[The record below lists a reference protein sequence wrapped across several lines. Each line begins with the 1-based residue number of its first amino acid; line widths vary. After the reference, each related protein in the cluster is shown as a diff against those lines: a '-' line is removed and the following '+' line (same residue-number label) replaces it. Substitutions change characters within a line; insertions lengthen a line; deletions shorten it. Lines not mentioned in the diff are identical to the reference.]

1 MLRLLGAD
9 LVGMSMVPEAIAAR
23 HCGLRVLGLGVVT
36 NFAAGLAPTPPNH
49 AETIANAA
57 AATDRLAA
65 LLESALPELARC
77 L

>member
-1 MLRLLGAD
+1 
-9 LVGMSMVPEAIAAR
+9 
-23 HCGLRVLGLGVVT
+23 LRVLGLGVVT